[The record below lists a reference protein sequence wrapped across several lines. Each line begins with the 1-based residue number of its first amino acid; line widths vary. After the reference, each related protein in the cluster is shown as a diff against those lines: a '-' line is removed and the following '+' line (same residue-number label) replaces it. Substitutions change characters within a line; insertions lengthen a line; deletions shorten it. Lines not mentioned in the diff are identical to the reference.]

1 MADQDTSLTLAFSIT
16 VGDQDAGTQEFDQE
30 MVTIGKG
37 AAAVLQI
44 ADPDLADLHAA
55 VQLGDDD
62 SVTLLDLGSE
72 TGTLLNGNPI
82 NNETVSDGDEI
93 RIGSTVLVLGV
104 RRPQPAAE
112 AVAEEDETDDGLDD
126 EPEPSMDTHQRVAH
140 AEIGEAEDVMEFIL
154 RSGTSESD
162 LGIDRQAPPI
172 LEVAE
177 IWSGTVMN
185 VRHYDNDAKAVYV
198 GDRRSKTTRVASG
211 LLVSI
216 LLFGSAWFMITQ
228 ATLPS
233 PPRYPALEADRVSAL
248 QVTHRDDE
256 DTEKVAITDLH
267 LIEKWES
274 EISHEKAAEA
284 ARRQEQRA
292 AEKREIELEADRRI
306 EDKPRVYERKAKELF
321 DKEQKKETPDLE
333 KTMADFAEVVRKE
346 LIDEIEE
353 EREKA
358 EEEEEKKNAPKDHY
372 LDFKR
377 AWTEDVK
384 KRFEKAVKK
393 NTDFSI
399 ALVPPQFDLYERPDY
414 EEFIE
419 KQMIPTAEILAPKG
433 KLSRSYLDEFDRF
446 TKEYDRFDDLDEK
459 RVVEDLVLGTRVMRA
474 EKRDEVLMLF
484 AGFDAEKVYGMT
496 MDGDEIV
503 IPNEEQVYV
512 WDPSAEQ
519 VAQRT
524 QVFYRIQE
532 LLYIDAKA
540 RKSMGGKCKA
550 LPKLLDFDKHNFE
563 YNAQYSRCL
572 ANKSEWEKAREFV
585 DRAMDNVP
593 GDLSG
598 SSGDDYLVVMQ
609 VKTRIAQRDAFD
621 GDPLA
626 HGSSLID
633 AGKRDHSLAVHTDL
647 RDWLLENRRAPGVL
661 KTIDTGV
668 YQLGKEKLKADQTEQ
683 VERAFWLAL
692 VIVLL
697 LPIGFGIDEVR
708 SRKMAQDFFINSENL
723 PSDHFAIVEQ
733 EAGGLTVNFTEDSVG
748 FVEKE
753 GERTSTTDL
762 VGSGRAKE
770 VGGYYSLELA
780 DGERFVN
787 DLGHMVFFVHRVFKP
802 KLAPMGTL
810 KNVDWLFLGVLIGL
824 LFLGGTF
831 GVVLATRPYDPSQ
844 EVITIPDRFV
854 ELMVQQVEKEK
865 EKKQKSS
872 GNPDA
877 GEGAK
882 AKDEEGK
889 IGKKEHK
896 LKKAKGSKVAIQ
908 KSQLDKQI
916 AESTGLLADL
926 NQMTDS
932 SIFGTGGLDSS
943 VSNALGGLIGSQYG
957 NQYGSGGLGSRGSGF
972 GGGGTAAGLGGL
984 GTRGSGLGASGY
996 GRGSGFYGKKGGG
1009 APGVGAGDPIILG
1022 ALDKSL
1028 IDRVVKSHLAQIRY
1042 CYQRELAK
1050 NPKLFGKI
1058 VVKFVISKDGSV
1070 SSATTK
1076 SSTMKNPIVEQ
1087 CVNARFLRMRF
1098 PKPKGGGIVIVS
1110 YPFVF
1115 NASGG

>member
-1 MADQDTSLTLAFSIT
+1 MADQDTSLTLAFAIT

-44 ADPDLADLHAA
+44 EDPALADLHAA

-62 SVTLLDLGSE
+62 AVTLLDLGSE
-72 TGTLLNGNPI
+72 SGTLLNGNAI
-82 NNETVSDGDEI
+82 NNEPVKDGDEI
-93 RIGSTVLVLGV
+93 RIGNTVLVLGV
-104 RRPQPAAE
+104 RRPVPEAPAE
-112 AVAEEDETDDGLDD
+112 TDSTDDGLT
-126 EPEPSMDTHQRVAH
+126 EEVENPALDTHHRVAN

-154 RSGTSESD
+154 RAGTAESD
-162 LGIDRQAPPI
+162 LGIDRRAPQI

-185 VRHYDNDAKAVYV
+185 VQHFSKDAKAVYV
-198 GDRRSKTTRVASG
+198 GDRRSRTFRIASG
-211 LLVSI
+211 TLVSI
-216 LLFGSAWFMITQ
+216 LLFGTAFFMLKHT
-228 ATLPS
+228 TLPA
-233 PPRYPALEADRVSAL
+233 PPRYPALEEDRVAKLSLEA
-248 QVTHRDDE
+248 E
-256 DTEKVAITDLH
+256 ATDLDA
-267 LIEKWES
+267 IEKWEG
-274 EISHEKAAEA
+274 EVAEEKAALVAEK
-284 ARRQEQRA
+284 RQARA
-292 AEKREIELEADRRI
+292 AEKREVELEADRRI
-306 EDKPRVYERKAKELF
+306 QEKGRTFERKAK
-321 DKEQKKETPDLE
+321 DKLSDEQKENPETK
-333 KTMADFAEVVRKE
+333 KTLADFVRVVRDE
-346 LIDEIEE
+346 VIEEIEE

-358 EEEEEKKNAPKDHY
+358 IEEEEKKNAPQDHY
-372 LDFKR
+372 LEFKR

-384 KRFEKAVKK
+384 TRFEKAVKK

-399 ALVPPQFDLYERPDY
+399 ALVPPQFDLYERADY
-414 EEFIE
+414 EDFIAQ
-419 KQMIPTAEILAPKG
+419 KMIPTAELLAPKG
-433 KLSRSYLDEFDRF
+433 KLSKSYMDEFDQF
-446 TKEYDRFDDLDEK
+446 TKEYDRFDDLQEK
-459 RVVEDLVLGTRVMRA
+459 RVVEDLVLGTRIMRA
-474 EKRDEVLMLF
+474 DKTDEVLMLY
-484 AGFDAEKVYGMT
+484 AGFDVEKVYGVT
-496 MDGDEIV
+496 LEGETVIVPGDEEV
-503 IPNEEQVYV
+503 FV
-512 WDPSAEQ
+512 WDPNAEQ
-519 VAQRT
+519 IQRRS
-524 QVFYRIQE
+524 QMFQQIQE
-532 LLYIDAKA
+532 VLYINAKA
-540 RKSMGGKCKA
+540 RRSTGGKCEA
-550 LPKLLDFDKHNFE
+550 LPKLMDFPEGKRNFE

-585 DRAMDNVP
+585 DMALDNVP
-593 GDLSG
+593 ADLTG
-598 SSGDDYLVVMQ
+598 EPGDDYLVVMQ
-609 VKTRIAQRDAFD
+609 VKARLAQRDAFD
-621 GDPLA
+621 GDPLT
-626 HGSSLID
+626 HGTSLID
-633 AGKRDHSLAVHTDL
+633 EGKRLESQRIHEEL
-647 RDWLLENRRAPGVL
+647 RQWILDNRRAPGTL
-661 KTIDTGV
+661 KTVDTGI
-668 YQLGKEKLKADQTEQ
+668 YQLGKEELKAKQSEQ
-683 VERAFWLAL
+683 VQSAFWLAL
-692 VIVLL
+692 CIVFL

-733 EAGGLTVNFTEDSVG
+733 DSGAVTVNFTEDSVG
-748 FVEKE
+748 FLEKD
-753 GERTSTTDL
+753 GEKTTTTDL

-770 VGGYYSLELA
+770 VGGYYAVELA
-780 DGERFVN
+780 DEERFVN
-787 DLGHMVFFVHRVFKP
+787 DVGHMVFFIHKVFRP

-889 IGKKEHK
+889 VGKKEHK

-932 SIFGTGGLDSS
+932 SIFGTGGLDNQISS
-943 VSNALGGLIGSQYG
+943 ALGGLIGSQYG
-957 NQYGSGGLGSRGSGF
+957 NQYGSGGLGSRGSGY

-1009 APGVGAGDPIILG
+1009 SPGVGAGDPIILG

-1058 VVKFVISKDGSV
+1058 VVKFVISKDGAV

>member
-1 MADQDTSLTLAFSIT
+1 MADQDTSLTLAFAIT

-44 ADPDLADLHAA
+44 EDPALADLHAA

-72 TGTLLNGNPI
+72 SGTLLNGNPI
-82 NNETVSDGDEI
+82 NNEAVKDGDEI
-93 RIGSTVLVLGV
+93 RIGNTVLVLGV
-104 RRPQPAAE
+104 KQPQAE
-112 AVAEEDETDDGLDD
+112 APAEEDETDDGLDD
-126 EPEPSMDTHQRVAH
+126 EDDGAPALDTHHRVAE

-154 RSGTSESD
+154 RAGTSESD
-162 LGIDRQAPPI
+162 LGIDRQAPQI

-185 VRHYDNDAKAVYV
+185 VRHYGNDAKAVYV
-198 GDRRSKTTRVASG
+198 GDRRNKTVRIASS

-216 LLFGSAWFMITQ
+216 LLFGSAYFMITQ
-228 ATLPS
+228 ATLPQ
-233 PPRYPALEADRVSAL
+233 PPRYPALEEERVSRMAI
-248 QVTHRDDE
+248 VVEGEDE
-256 DTEKVAITDLH
+256 TASDLH
-267 LIEKWES
+267 VIEKWEQ
-274 EISHEKAAEA
+274 EIADEKSTLMAER
-284 ARRQEQRA
+284 RRQRE
-292 AEKREIELEADRRI
+292 AEKREIELEADKRL
-306 EDKPRVYERKAKELF
+306 EEKPGDFARKAK
-321 DKEQKKETPDLE
+321 DKLAEEQKEDPESK
-333 KTMADFAEVVRKE
+333 KTLADFEKVVRDE
-346 LIDEIEE
+346 LIETIEDEREE
-353 EREKA
+353 AKEKA
-358 EEEEEKKNAPKDHY
+358 EKENAPKDHY
-372 LDFKR
+372 LEYKR

-384 KRFEKAVKK
+384 TRFEKAVKK
-393 NTDFSI
+393 NVDFSI
-399 ALVPPQFDLYERPDY
+399 MLVPPQFDLYERPDY
-414 EEFIE
+414 EDFIAQ
-419 KQMIPTAEILAPKG
+419 KMIPTAEILAAEG
-433 KLSRSYLDEFDRF
+433 KLSKSYMDEFDRF
-446 TKEYDRFDDLDEK
+446 DKEYDRFDDLDEK
-459 RVVEDLVLGTRVMRA
+459 RVVEDLVLGTRILRV
-474 EKRDEVLMLF
+474 EEPDEVLMLF

-496 MDGDEIV
+496 VDGDEIV
-503 IPNEEQVYV
+503 IPVDEEVYV
-512 WDPSAEQ
+512 WDPNAELI
-519 VAQRT
+519 AQRAGT
-524 QVFYRIQE
+524 FQKIQE
-532 LLYIDAKA
+532 LLYINAKA
-540 RKSMGGKCKA
+540 KRSTSGKCKA
-550 LPKLLDFDKHNFE
+550 LPKLMDFPDGKHSFE

-572 ANKSEWEKAREFV
+572 ANKTEWEKAREFV
-585 DRAMDNVP
+585 DRALDNVP
-593 GDLSG
+593 ADLKG
-598 SSGDDYLVVMQ
+598 EAGDDYLIVMQ
-609 VKTRIAQRDAFD
+609 VKARIAQRDAFD
-621 GDPLA
+621 GDPLT

-633 AGKRDHSLAVHTDL
+633 ETLRIDSQRVHEQL
-647 RDWLLENRRAPGVL
+647 RQWILDNRRAPGAL
-661 KTIDTGV
+661 KTIDSGI
-668 YQLGKEKLKADQTEQ
+668 YQLGKEELKALQSEQ
-683 VERAFWLAL
+683 VQNAFWLAL
-692 VIVLL
+692 FIVFL
-697 LPIGFGIDEVR
+697 LPIGFGVDEVR

-723 PSDHFAIVEQ
+723 PNDHFAIVEQ
-733 EAGGLTVNFTEDSVG
+733 DAGALTVNFTEDSVG
-748 FVEKE
+748 FIEKE
-753 GERTSTTDL
+753 GEKTTTADL
-762 VGSGRAKE
+762 VGSGRAKD
-770 VGGYYSLELA
+770 VGGYYTVELG

-787 DLGHMVFFVHRVFKP
+787 DVGHMVFFIHRVFKP
-802 KLAPMGTL
+802 KLAPMGNL

-889 IGKKEHK
+889 VGKKEHK

-932 SIFGTGGLDSS
+932 SIFGTGGLDNQISS
-943 VSNALGGLIGSQYG
+943 ALGGLIGSQYG
-957 NQYGSGGLGSRGSGF
+957 NQYGSGGLGSRGSGY

-1009 APGVGAGDPIILG
+1009 SPGVGAGDPIILG